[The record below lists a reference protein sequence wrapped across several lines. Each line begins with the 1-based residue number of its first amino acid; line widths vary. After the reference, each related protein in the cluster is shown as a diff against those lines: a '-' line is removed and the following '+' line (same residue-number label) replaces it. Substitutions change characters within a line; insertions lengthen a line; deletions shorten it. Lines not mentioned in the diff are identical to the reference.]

1 MKRDDFIKTYL
12 EGAEMTPFMIT
23 IESLIGKLYDA
34 RKNVEEVREEYEHT
48 IEFMDDVARN
58 TRWTMKCRS
67 CEKDFEPDCELSEM
81 FGSEVYCGGS
91 DRCCP

>member
-1 MKRDDFIKTYL
+1 MTRDEFIKAYL
-12 EGAEMTPFMIT
+12 EGAELAPKG
-23 IESLIGKLYDA
+23 ELLYQLVGQLYDD
-34 RKNVEEVREEYEHT
+34 RKVKQEMFEQ

-58 TRWTMKCRS
+58 TRWTMTCRS